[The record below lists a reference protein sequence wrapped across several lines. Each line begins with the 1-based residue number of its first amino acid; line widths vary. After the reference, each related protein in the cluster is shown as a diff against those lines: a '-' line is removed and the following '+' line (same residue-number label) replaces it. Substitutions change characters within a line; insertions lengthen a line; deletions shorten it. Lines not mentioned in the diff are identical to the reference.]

1 MTHQPIRKTDDF
13 IEKHERFYKEFDCL
27 VCFVGFLAV
36 LFAQKPKKTRTKV
49 ALQPYLEDVIC
60 FARAKKFQTFLDG
73 AILLIDEGK
82 LIDSVVAG

>member
-1 MTHQPIRKTDDF
+1 MTSLKNMKDFLQRIRLS
-13 IEKHERFYKEFDCL
+13 L

-49 ALQPYLEDVIC
+49 ALQPYLEDAIC

-73 AILLIDEGK
+73 AILLIDEGE